1 MAPIGRENNG
11 TNRAHSPVGG
21 GGDLG
26 FIGAGVWEGLEGV
39 QPLA

>member
-1 MAPIGRENNG
+1 MAPIELTLRWGKIGAE
-11 TNRAHSPVGG
+11 GG